1 MVDAKKVSLSLGSGG
16 KISFDFVKKEIISRF
31 SNPILDSLGDG
42 ANIFNDLVVT
52 TDSFTVHPEFF
63 DGGNIGILS
72 FCGMVNDLASMGA
85 MPKYMTMG
93 LVIEEGYDYEKLIKI
108 IDDIKSLADKFDVKL
123 VCGDT
128 KVVEKGKMEG
138 IHIAMTGIGKRLI
151 EYSLP
156 LKDYD
161 IADKII
167 LTGTL
172 GEHTISVLKA
182 KNVIDFEGTVNSDV
196 APLWPIVE
204 KLIKE
209 GINPKFIRDVT
220 RGGFSAVLNELSYIG
235 NLTIEIFED
244 NIPVNTQVRAICDI
258 YGYDIYSLACE
269 GRMILVVKKED
280 AEKAIDI
287 LKDLDVSRN
296 SAIVGEVVNKE
307 KSIVILK
314 TMFGGKTILDMPLG
328 EILPRIC

>member
-1 MVDAKKVSLSLGSGG
+1 MDEAKKVSLSLGSGG

-93 LVIEEGYDYEKLIKI
+93 LVIEEGYDYEKLIRI
-108 IDDIKSLADKFDVKL
+108 IDDIKTLADKFHVKL

-138 IHIAMTGIGKRLI
+138 IHISITGIGKRI
-151 EYSLP
+151 IDYELP
-156 LKDYD
+156 LKNYE

-167 LTGTL
+167 LTGPL
-172 GEHTISVLKA
+172 GEHTIAVLKA
-182 KNVIDFEGTVNSDV
+182 KKTIDFEGTVNSDV
-196 APLWPIVE
+196 APLYPLVE
-204 KLIKE
+204 KLVNE
-209 GINPKFIRDVT
+209 GIKPKFIRDIT
-220 RGGFSAVLNELSYIG
+220 RGGFSAVLNELALLG
-235 NLTIEIFED
+235 NLNIEIFED
-244 NIPVNTQVRAICDI
+244 KIPVNEKVKAICDI
-258 YGYDIYSLACE
+258 YGYDMYSLACE
-269 GRMILVVKKED
+269 GRMIMVVKEEEAD
-280 AEKAIDI
+280 RAVRI
-287 LKDLDVSRN
+287 LKDMEVSKD
-296 SAIVGEVVNKE
+296 SEIVGEVLNADKALV
-307 KSIVILK
+307 VLK
-314 TMFGGKTILDMPLG
+314 TIYGGRTILDMPLG